1 MDVRI
6 GVLNNIVWRHD
17 FEARKQILDTT
28 TVGGGGKKDKEK
40 NLYMIA
46 ETPDMA
52 DLEEEEEH

>member
-17 FEARKQILDTT
+17 FETRKHILDST
-28 TVGGGGKKDKEK
+28 TVGGLKGRDKEK

-46 ETPDMA
+46 ESPDMG
-52 DLEEEEEH
+52 DLDEEEEN